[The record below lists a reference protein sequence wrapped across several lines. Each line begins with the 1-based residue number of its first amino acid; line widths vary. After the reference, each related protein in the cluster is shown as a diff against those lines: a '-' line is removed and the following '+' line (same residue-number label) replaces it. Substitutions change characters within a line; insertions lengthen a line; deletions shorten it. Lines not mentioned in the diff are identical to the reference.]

1 MNIFQYFED
10 KIKAIAKQLAPEH
23 AAIIARINVE
33 APKEAEHGDLATN
46 AAMVLAKP
54 LGQDPRTL
62 AQEIAEL
69 LQQQDAAIEK
79 ISIAGPGFINLGL
92 SADFWHKQLAHIL
105 NRNEDYGKEN
115 IGEKQPVNLE
125 FVSANPTGPMHVGHC
140 RGAVVGDVL
149 ANLLGHIGYKVTKE
163 YYINDA
169 GGQIDVLAESLLLR
183 YREELGEHIGE
194 IPAGLYPGEYLR
206 DVAQK
211 LVQLHGSYL
220 LRNANKMQIIRDFA
234 VAEMMQTIRSDLAA
248 LNIHHDIFFS
258 ERQLHTDQAKLIQD
272 TINDLTLK
280 GYVYKGHLEAPKG
293 GEAQEW
299 ESREQL
305 LFRSTAFGDDQDRA
319 LVKADGSYAYFA
331 ADIAYFRDKFLRGFK
346 EMIYILGADHS
357 GYVKRLE
364 AVANAVAGT
373 EAKLEVLL
381 CQLVKLYRNGTP
393 VRMSKRSGE
402 FVTLRDVVDEVGP
415 DPVRFMMLYR
425 KTDAPLDFDFSKV
438 TEQSKDNPVFYVQ
451 YAVARCHSI
460 YRQAK
465 EQLGLDAYE
474 ISNSELLASRSLL
487 SQSSEM
493 QLLKKLCSFP
503 QLIKLAAVNK
513 EPHRLAFYLYDL
525 ASLFHA
531 QWNKGNDNP
540 AMRFIQKDKLEL
552 TMARLGLV
560 RASCIIL
567 SSGLNIMGVN
577 APQTMK

>member
-10 KIKAIAKQLAPEH
+10 KIKTIAKQLAPEH
-23 AAIIARINVE
+23 AAAIERINVE
-33 APKEAEHGDLATN
+33 APSVAGFGDLATN

-54 LGQDPRTL
+54 LGLEPRVL
-62 AQEIAEL
+62 ATTIAEK
-69 LQQQDAAIEK
+69 LQSADPAIEK

-105 NRNEDYGKEN
+105 NQGQDYGKEDL
-115 IGEKQPVNLE
+115 GQKQPVNLE

-149 ANLLGHIGYKVTKE
+149 ANLLAYIGYKVTKE

-169 GGQIDVLAESLLLR
+169 GGQIDVLAQSVLLR
-183 YREELGEHIGE
+183 YREALGEQIGE

-211 LVQLHGSYL
+211 LVQLYGSGL
-220 LRNANKMQIIRDFA
+220 LHNANQMPIIKDFA
-234 VAEMMQTIRSDLAA
+234 VAEMLHAIRGDLAA
-248 LNIHHDIFFS
+248 LNIHHDVFFS
-258 ERQLHTDQAKLIQD
+258 ERQLHQNQAKLIKD
-272 TINDLTLK
+272 TINDLILK
-280 GYVYKGHLEAPKG
+280 GYVYKGQLEAPKG
-293 GEAQEW
+293 GEATEW

-305 LFRSTAFGDDQDRA
+305 LFRSTSFGDDQDRA

-346 EMIYILGADHS
+346 EVIYILGADHS

-364 AVANAVAGT
+364 AVARAVAGD
-373 EAKLEVLL
+373 EVKLEVLL
-381 CQLVKLYRNGTP
+381 CQLVKLYRNGAP

-402 FVTLRDVVDEVGP
+402 FVTLRDVVGEVGR

-474 ISNSELLASRSLL
+474 LSNSELLASRSLL
-487 SQSSEM
+487 TQSSEM

-503 QLIKLAAVNK
+503 QLIKLAAINK
-513 EPHRLAFYLYDL
+513 EPHRLSFYLYEL

-531 QWNKGNDNP
+531 QWNKGNDVP
-540 AMRFIQKDKLEL
+540 ALRFIQKDKLEL

-567 SSGLNIMGVN
+567 TSGLNIMGVN